1 MEPTEDTI
9 TVASSV
15 TEELNPSLAY
25 IYIKVSTEKE
35 GNFLP
40 LKVLHDSGCAVT
52 TMRSRAFL

>member
-25 IYIKVSTEKE
+25 IYLKVSIEKE

-40 LKVLHDSGCAVT
+40 LKDQERFCKYQAPMLI
-52 TMRSRAFL
+52 